1 MHVTGTNTVLPT
13 VDATKYMK
21 HTLCGFEARII
32 NRGAIRISLNRRHH
46 ELSHALHFSLMS
58 SVDSQ
63 RRGLRVIAA
72 GMSKGNDPTVTA
84 ISECSESANEDILLF
99 FFQLD
104 LTTRIQCALNSDQ
117 YEIAQQLRSKLA
129 EVEQEVARQR
139 ESKMGSTS
147 SKDEAQDK
155 AIAIL
160 RLRTDL
166 QKAIED
172 EDYAYAAELR
182 NKISKLEADSL
193 AAAAKALAYQN
204 AEYAFRLGQK
214 VRHAIF
220 GYRAV
225 ICGMDPLCCESS
237 SWIEN
242 ANVDKLSRGRN
253 QPFYQVL
260 VDVHADPSPLVAYVA
275 EENLLKLDEPDLDRF
290 DHPYIFL
297 LFYGMDTAGDF
308 IPIKQLRE
316 KYNRQRHEVHG
327 QYDNGNDVDNNK
339 GT

>member
-160 RLRTDL
+160 RLRWT
-166 QKAIED
+166 
-172 EDYAYAAELR
+172 
-182 NKISKLEADSL
+182 
-193 AAAAKALAYQN
+193 
-204 AEYAFRLGQK
+204 
-214 VRHAIF
+214 
-220 GYRAV
+220 
-225 ICGMDPLCCESS
+225 
-237 SWIEN
+237 
-242 ANVDKLSRGRN
+242 
-253 QPFYQVL
+253 
-260 VDVHADPSPLVAYVA
+260 
-275 EENLLKLDEPDLDRF
+275 
-290 DHPYIFL
+290 
-297 LFYGMDTAGDF
+297 T
-308 IPIKQLRE
+308 
-316 KYNRQRHEVHG
+316 
-327 QYDNGNDVDNNK
+327 
-339 GT
+339 

>member
-1 MHVTGTNTVLPT
+1 MHVAGANTVLPI
-13 VDATKYMK
+13 VDAAKYIK

-32 NRGAIRISLNRRHH
+32 NRGSIRNNLSRRHNG
-46 ELSHALHFSLMS
+46 LNCALDFSLMS

-63 RRGLRVIAA
+63 RCGLRVIAA
-72 GMSKGNDPTVTA
+72 GMSKGNDPTSTA

-104 LTTRIQCALNSDQ
+104 LTTRIQCALNTDQ

-172 EDYAYAAELR
+172 EDYVYAAELR
-182 NKISKLEADSL
+182 NKISKLEAESL

-204 AEYAFRLGQK
+204 VEYAFRLGQK
-214 VRHAIF
+214 VRHAVF

-297 LFYGMDTAGDF
+297 LFYGMDAAGDY

-316 KYNRQRHEVHG
+316 KYNRLRHEVPG
-327 QYDNGNDVDNNK
+327 EYDGNDVDSNK